1 MKKNR
6 RKKHALPPV
15 GKIVA
20 RLHRTTPQT
29 LPSPQAKEPSAD
41 NEPLLIGEIT
51 DHDEMERRKAG
62 MAPARR
68 LYGDLWYEGELC
80 VLFADTNVGK
90 SIMAVQV
97 AYAIAT
103 GRERHIPDMALECE
117 PHKVLYAD
125 FELSERQFYKRYT
138 DGNGTLHPFG
148 SNFHRF
154 SIRHDDFTEQSG
166 PEDFSEQ
173 VLHDI
178 ELSIRDKGFR
188 TVIID
193 NITYMANGT
202 EKSADALP
210 LMKRLIKMKT
220 KYGVSMLVLAHT
232 PKRSASLPLDRND
245 LQGSKMIINFVDS
258 AFALGDCWNVPGK
271 RYLKQIKTRS
281 GEQVYGAD
289 NVIELRL
296 EKDEDADEAFLH
308 LQFQGYGPES
318 SQLRPKSIST
328 AERGGMEDRIMAL
341 RREQKSVR
349 EIAELTG
356 RSKATVSRI
365 INGNQWRE
373 RTTDE

>member
-1 MKKNR
+1 MSRKR
-6 RKKHALPPV
+6 RKKHTLPPV

-20 RLHRTTPQT
+20 SNKTAQMPEA
-29 LPSPQAKEPSAD
+29 PSVTKDETIPSD
-41 NEPLLIGEIT
+41 SESLLIGEIT
-51 DHDEMERRKAG
+51 GHDEMERRKAD
-62 MAPARR
+62 MSPARR

-97 AYAIAT
+97 AYALAT
-103 GRERHIPDMALECE
+103 GRERHIPGIALECE

-138 DGNGTLHPFG
+138 DCNGNLHPFG

-154 SIRHDDFTEQSG
+154 SIRHDDFSESSDTA
-166 PEDFSEQ
+166 DFSEQ

-210 LMKRLIKMKT
+210 LMKRLIQMKN

-232 PKRSASLPLDRND
+232 PKRSACQPLDRND

-258 AFALGDCWNVPGK
+258 AFALGDCWSVTGK

-281 GEQVYGAD
+281 GEQVYGGD
-289 NVIELRL
+289 NVVVLQL
-296 EKDEDADEAFLH
+296 EKDEDDTFLH
-308 LQFQGYGPES
+308 LQFKGHGQEASLLKPKTVRPSERS
-318 SQLRPKSIST
+318 DREEQIMSLRKEHKSI
-328 AERGGMEDRIMAL
+328 
-341 RREQKSVR
+341 K
-349 EIAELTG
+349 EIAELAGVST
-356 RSKATVSRI
+356 ATVSRI
-365 INGNQWRE
+365 INGNQWRG
-373 RTTDE
+373 